1 MSPLLSHSRLLRA
14 PACPFAISFF
24 ALLDVINLASSLY
37 GLEATGILAVMLEVL
52 SHYREISNGM

>member
-1 MSPLLSHSRLLRA
+1 MSLRYLFLCPLGY
-14 PACPFAISFF
+14 
-24 ALLDVINLASSLY
+24 INLASSLY